1 MDKTTFDT
9 VAKKIAGYEEEA
21 IYLEKELTSRQAL
34 GPENDGQGEKEKAEF
49 LRTYLN
55 DKLQCDQIDDY
66 PAPDDRVPAGERP
79 NLIGWIKG
87 KSDARTIWIMSHMDV
102 VPPGDMSKWDGDPWT
117 IRVEDGK
124 IYGRGTEDNQ
134 QGIVSSLLAAKAF
147 READVTPEYDIALL
161 LVSDEETGSQYGVQ
175 HMLKQHRALFRD
187 EDFIIIPDAGN
198 AEGTLV
204 EVAEKS
210 IVWFKFNVQGKQ
222 THGST
227 PELGVNAFKAGSNL
241 IVRLDE
247 LYRIFDKSDD
257 LFEPPIST
265 FEPTKK
271 EANVPNVNTIPG
283 EDVFY
288 FDCRILPDYDVE
300 QVRSEV
306 ERICKEVEKQHEVTI
321 EITTPQVVVS
331 PPATPADAPVVRAL
345 LSAISELRDIEPA
358 PKGIGG
364 GTVAA
369 FFRERNLPAV
379 VWATQDE
386 TLHGPNEYVKIDNIL
401 NDAKVFAH
409 VALQQ

>member
-1 MDKTTFDT
+1 MDKATFDKL
-9 VAKKIAGYEEEA
+9 AEKIEGYEEDA

-34 GPENDGQGEKEKAEF
+34 GPENDGEGENQKAEF
-49 LRTYLN
+49 LRAYLK

-66 PAPDDRVPAGERP
+66 P
-79 NLIGWIKG
+79 
-87 KSDARTIWIMSHMDV
+87 IMSHMDV
-102 VPPGDMSKWDGDPWT
+102 VPPGDMSKWEGDPWT
-117 IRVEDGK
+117 IQVEDGK

-147 READVTPEYDIALL
+147 RDAGVTPEYDIALL
-161 LVSDEETGSQYGVQ
+161 LVSDEETGSKYGVQ
-175 HMLKQHRALFRD
+175 YMLKEHRELFRD

-227 PELGVNAFKAGSNL
+227 PELGVNAFKAGANL

-247 LYRIFDKSDD
+247 LYEIYDKSDD

-283 EDVFY
+283 EDIFY

-300 QVRSEV
+300 QVRAEV
-306 ERICKEVEKQHEVTI
+306 ERMCKEIENQHNVTI
-321 EITTPQVVVS
+321 EITTPQVVIS
-331 PPATPADAPVVRAL
+331 PPPTPADAPVVKAVL
-345 LSAISELRDIEPA
+345 AAIDETRDIKPA

-369 FFRERNLPAV
+369 FFREKKAV
-379 VWATQDE
+379 AS
-386 TLHGPNEYVKIDNIL
+386 
-401 NDAKVFAH
+401 
-409 VALQQ
+409 